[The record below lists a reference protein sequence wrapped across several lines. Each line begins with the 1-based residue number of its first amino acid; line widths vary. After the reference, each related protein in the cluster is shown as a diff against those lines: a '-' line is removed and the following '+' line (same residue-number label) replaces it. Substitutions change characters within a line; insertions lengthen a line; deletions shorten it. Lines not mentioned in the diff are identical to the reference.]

1 MREEPVSFAL
11 AAARPMPGRHH
22 IRWEQLCLDCW
33 TSDCVCVCVCLSQIA
48 MQALG
53 FEPTKEE
60 LRTLEAELNVE
71 GSGSIRFEDFL
82 AIMSVKV
89 VGLWG
94 GGADLPPLPLSLGSR
109 VGWTFSNQN
118 RGGRAGEDSLILTSG
133 ASSGCPAHSQASS
146 VLGPAP
152 WHKPTN

>member
-1 MREEPVSFAL
+1 MREEPVNFAL
-11 AAARPMPGRHH
+11 VAAWPMPGRHH

-33 TSDCVCVCVCLSQIA
+33 ASDSVSVCLSQIA

-89 VGLWG
+89 V
-94 GGADLPPLPLSLGSR
+94 
-109 VGWTFSNQN
+109 
-118 RGGRAGEDSLILTSG
+118 
-133 ASSGCPAHSQASS
+133 
-146 VLGPAP
+146 
-152 WHKPTN
+152 

>member
-1 MREEPVSFAL
+1 
-11 AAARPMPGRHH
+11 MPWRLQG
-22 IRWEQLCLDCW
+22 LCQAGTTSGGSSYAW
-33 TSDCVCVCVCLSQIA
+33 TVGPHCLSVCLSQIA

-94 GGADLPPLPLSLGSR
+94 WGL
-109 VGWTFSNQN
+109 TF
-118 RGGRAGEDSLILTSG
+118 
-133 ASSGCPAHSQASS
+133 PHF
-146 VLGPAP
+146 
-152 WHKPTN
+152 H